1 MVNETRND
9 YLLQDGERAHQT
21 RDVLLLAEI
30 ATESGAEETTVE
42 ETANSYPPTAPP
54 TKNRLDTKPI
64 VSGVDT
70 SVWMVLHT
78 GMHPSSRPWRKRMA
92 SAGLTWSQN
101 PKAMQHTTSTTR

>member
-1 MVNETRND
+1 MNETRNG
-9 YLLQDGERAHQT
+9 YLLQDGECTDQT
-21 RDVLLLAEI
+21 RDVLFLAEI
-30 ATESGAEETTVE
+30 ATESGTDETTVE
-42 ETANSYPPTAPP
+42 GMANSYPPTAPP

-92 SAGLTWSQN
+92 SAGLTCSQN
-101 PKAMQHTTSTTR
+101 PKAMQHATFTTR

>member
-1 MVNETRND
+1 MNETRNGS
-9 YLLQDGERAHQT
+9 LLQDGECTDQT
-21 RDVLLLAEI
+21 RDVLFLAEI
-30 ATESGAEETTVE
+30 ATESGTDETTVE
-42 ETANSYPPTAPP
+42 GMANSYPPTAPP

-101 PKAMQHTTSTTR
+101 PKAMQHATFTTR